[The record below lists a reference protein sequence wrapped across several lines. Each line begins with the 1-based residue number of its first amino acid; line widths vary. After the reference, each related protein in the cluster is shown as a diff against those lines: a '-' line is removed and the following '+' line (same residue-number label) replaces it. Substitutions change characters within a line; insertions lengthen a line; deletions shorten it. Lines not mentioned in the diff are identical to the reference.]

1 MSKQQTIE
9 DSFTRAFAQ
18 SVQRPPKRPAEEME
32 HSDSEDEAVR
42 KNDIRV
48 AKKKKP
54 VKEKRRKTVNQFKV
68 TRKVQMVS
76 VTTESDPIIGCIDD
90 EFKNMTQVAND
101 ANLVTE
107 SDLNWFKKQNHSQG
121 TSYDHLRPHDFPKVR
136 ATLLVDPKPIHDI
149 QRQNNRDRPR
159 PNVEGVSRK
168 EEEEALIEPDI
179 EKGERPCLRGQDC
192 EGKYIACNQPF
203 ICKEFFLKSERERI
217 EQTGQ
222 KPAERKLCLMCT
234 RADIARAH
242 FNIIADGKGM
252 RQDNVLSNYF
262 NYVDVEGEYRAEN
275 CIRDE
280 PGKYQGLPFPIVRHT
295 RCSYVLGTTGE
306 KSLRC
311 YKQWKYGVYVK
322 GSMDF

>member
-18 SVQRPPKRPAEEME
+18 SVQQQPKRPAEEME
-32 HSDSEDEAVR
+32 HSDSEDEAMR
-42 KNDIRV
+42 KNEIRV

-54 VKEKRRKTVNQFKV
+54 VRDKRRKTVNQFKV
-68 TRKVQMVS
+68 TRKVQMEP
-76 VTTESDPIIGCIDD
+76 VTMETDPIIGCIDE
-90 EFKNMTQVAND
+90 EFKNMTQASKDN
-101 ANLVTE
+101 NLVTE
-107 SDLNWFKKQNHSQG
+107 SDLHWFKKQNHSQG
-121 TSYDHLRPHDFPKVR
+121 SSYDHLRPHDFPKVR
-136 ATLLVDPKPIHDI
+136 ATLLEDPKPIHDI
-149 QRQNNRDRPR
+149 ERRNNRDRAR

-192 EGKYIACNQPF
+192 EGKFIACDQPF

-234 RADIARAH
+234 RADILRALT
-242 FNIIADGKGM
+242 NIQADGKGM
-252 RQDNVLSNYF
+252 RQDNVLSNYR
-262 NYVDVEGEYRAEN
+262 NYADVEGEYRAEN
-275 CIRDE
+275 CICDQ
-280 PGKYQGLPFPIVRHT
+280 PGRYEGLPFPVVRHT
-295 RCSYVLGTTGE
+295 RSAYVLGKTGE

-311 YKQWKYGVYVK
+311 YKQWKYGVYTK
-322 GSMDF
+322 GKDF